1 MTLTDIGPETA
12 TAITSRSPV
21 RSMKTLFIN
30 DYLPQEMLG
39 LMWLSRSIKD
49 AGHQAQAL
57 FLPDT
62 DWIQKTKDYAPD
74 VVCFSVTT
82 GMHLYFLDLAKRIRT
97 ELPDAFIL
105 FGGPHPTF
113 SPEIIELNEHVDA
126 ICRGE
131 GELSTVEL
139 LDKLAAG
146 EDYQFVQNM
155 WFRDRETG
163 EIQKNSQRP
172 PVQDLDSLG
181 FPDRSIVYD
190 AGSLYRES
198 DRKVFVTQRG
208 CPMNCSFCFHHAL
221 KKKVV
226 GTTNAKYVRKRTVDH
241 VIAEI
246 KDVRDKYN
254 LKFVHFLDDI
264 FNLSGKW
271 LDEFCEKYPKEVGL
285 PFDVI
290 LMANMTREHHIEKL
304 KKAGCVYARIAFESA
319 NDYIR
324 NAVFRKNTTLQQLE
338 DSARWIKE
346 HGIRL
351 GSLNMLGGPGASL
364 DDELETV
371 ELNIRCKVDHPL
383 VSIMQPYPM
392 FDIEEMTEDM
402 GYAVAAYDDFPVKFN
417 RTSSIEFENKRQ
429 VENLHKL
436 FPIVIR
442 NPWMMRFIKP
452 MIRQIWLSRVY
463 LVMYMLHSEWMVSE
477 QAKLYAKAQGLRG
490 PRYWTTVDFVRRV
503 SVKGFIRTWENMFGK
518 VAQRVAPPRLR
529 RRPSCA
535 ASISRSGGFTC
546 FLARWTCASR
556 GSPGSRP
563 SWTGSAARVSRSGR
577 SCSG

>member
-1 MTLTDIGPETA
+1 MTLLDTAPETA
-12 TAITSRSPV
+12 TAITSRNPV
-21 RSMKTLFIN
+21 RSMKVLFIN

-49 AGHQAQAL
+49 AGHQAKAL
-57 FLPDT
+57 FLPDK
-62 DWIQKTKDYAPD
+62 DWIEQIHDYAPD
-74 VVCFSVTT
+74 VVCYSVST
-82 GMHLYFLDLAKRIRT
+82 GMHLYFMDLAKRIRK
-97 ELPDAFIL
+97 ELPDVFQL
-105 FGGPHPTF
+105 VGGPHPTF
-113 SPEIIELNEHVDA
+113 SPEMLELNEHIDA

-131 GELSTVEL
+131 GEIAVVEL
-139 LDKLAAG
+139 LDKIAAG

-155 WFRDRETG
+155 WFRNRETG
-163 EIQKNSQRP
+163 EIHKNTQRP
-172 PVQDLDSLG
+172 PIQDLDSLG
-181 FPDRSIVYD
+181 FPDRDIVYE
-190 AGSLYRES
+190 AGSIYRDS

-226 GTTNAKYVRKRTVDH
+226 GTTNAKYVRKRSVDH

-246 KDVRDKYN
+246 KHVRDKYN

-338 DSARWIKE
+338 DSARWIKQY
-346 HGIRL
+346 GIRL

-392 FDIEEMTEDM
+392 FDIEDMTKDM

-429 VENLHKL
+429 IENLHKL

-442 NPWMMRFIKP
+442 NPWMMRFVKP
-452 MIRQIWLSRVY
+452 AIRQRWLSKVY
-463 LVMYMLHSEWMVSE
+463 LIMYMLYSEWMVSE
-477 QAKLYAKAQGLRG
+477 QAKLYARAQGLRG
-490 PRYWTTVDFVRRV
+490 PRYWTSIDFVRRV
-503 SVKGFIRTWENMFGK
+503 SVKGFIRTWENLFGK
-518 VAQRVAPPRLR
+518 FTQRMALKLQMGDERVVAHMD
-529 RRPSCA
+529 
-535 ASISRSGGFTC
+535 
-546 FLARWTCASR
+546 
-556 GSPGSRP
+556 
-563 SWTGSAARVSRSGR
+563 
-577 SCSG
+577 

>member
-324 NAVFRKNTTLQQLE
+324 NAVFRKNTTLLQLE

-477 QAKLYAKAQGLRG
+477 QAKIYAKAQGLRG

-518 VAQRVAPPRLR
+518 VAQRVALKLQM
-529 RRPSCA
+529 
-535 ASISRSGGFTC
+535 GDE
-546 FLARWTCASR
+546 
-556 GSPGSRP
+556 
-563 SWTGSAARVSRSGR
+563 RVVAHMD
-577 SCSG
+577 

>member
-477 QAKLYAKAQGLRG
+477 QAKIYAKAQGLRG

-518 VAQRVAPPRLR
+518 VAQRVALKLQM
-529 RRPSCA
+529 
-535 ASISRSGGFTC
+535 GDE
-546 FLARWTCASR
+546 
-556 GSPGSRP
+556 
-563 SWTGSAARVSRSGR
+563 RVVAHMD
-577 SCSG
+577 